1 MVSDQALPLLQLD
14 SVSKR
19 YGPTLALDSVSFDL
33 RAGEVHALMGENGA
47 GKSTLMKIL
56 SGTEIGDSGS
66 IRIDGQAV
74 DIRTPRD
81 ARALGIAI
89 INQELNTVPT
99 MSVAENLSLGEEP
112 RTRVG
117 TLDRRRLHD
126 QARARLDRIGAHI
139 SPDARLGDLSIG
151 MQQMVEIA
159 RAVSADARILV
170 LDEPTAA
177 LSRSEA
183 LHLYSV
189 IADMKAAGVGLV
201 YISHRMEE
209 VWQLADRITVFRD
222 GKHVGT
228 RAREGVTP
236 SDIVRMMV
244 GRPIEDLYQHDQ
256 RTAGSI
262 VLDVQGLAGEAF
274 GPVSLQV
281 KAGEVVGVAGLVG
294 SGRTEMARAIFG
306 ADHTSGGTVLLNGA
320 PVAAKTPS
328 EAISRGIGM
337 VPESRKEQAL
347 FPTQSVANNIS
358 LSSLKRYCQL
368 GVLRRGAI
376 RREVNRQMTRLH
388 LRSNAI
394 TLPVSAL
401 SGGNQQKAALAR
413 WLMTDATLLILDEPT
428 RGVDIGAKSEIYAII
443 NELSAEGKAVLVI
456 SSDLPE
462 VIGISDRIL
471 VMRRGRIVGELASGQ
486 ASEEAVM
493 SMATGTHEASGR
505 LR

>member
-1 MVSDQALPLLQLD
+1 
-14 SVSKR
+14 
-19 YGPTLALDSVSFDL
+19 
-33 RAGEVHALMGENGA
+33 
-47 GKSTLMKIL
+47 
-56 SGTEIGDSGS
+56 
-66 IRIDGQAV
+66 
-74 DIRTPRD
+74 
-81 ARALGIAI
+81 
-89 INQELNTVPT
+89 
-99 MSVAENLSLGEEP
+99 
-112 RTRVG
+112 
-117 TLDRRRLHD
+117 
-126 QARARLDRIGAHI
+126 
-139 SPDARLGDLSIG
+139 
-151 MQQMVEIA
+151 
-159 RAVSADARILV
+159 
-170 LDEPTAA
+170 
-177 LSRSEA
+177 
-183 LHLYSV
+183 
-189 IADMKAAGVGLV
+189 
-201 YISHRMEE
+201 
-209 VWQLADRITVFRD
+209 
-222 GKHVGT
+222 
-228 RAREGVTP
+228 
-236 SDIVRMMV
+236 
-244 GRPIEDLYQHDQ
+244 
-256 RTAGSI
+256 
-262 VLDVQGLAGEAF
+262 
-274 GPVSLQV
+274 
-281 KAGEVVGVAGLVG
+281 
-294 SGRTEMARAIFG
+294 
-306 ADHTSGGTVLLNGA
+306 
-320 PVAAKTPS
+320 VAAKTPS